1 MPVPQGPKQSL
12 FEHLAVVARALGHGA
27 RLELLDFLAQGER
40 SVEDLAK
47 VSGLSVANT
56 SKHLQQLK
64 AAGLVQAQRD
74 GKYIRYTLGD
84 ERVLDAVAALR
95 AIAQAHLGAVEDL
108 VTSYLRGRDALE
120 PVPAADLLE
129 RVRDGLVTVLDVR
142 PPEEFAQGH
151 VAGALNVPGLVTV
164 LDVRPP
170 EEFAQGHVA
179 GALNVP
185 LDRLQERLKDL
196 PPDREVVAYCRG
208 PWCVLSF
215 EAVARLREAGFEARR
230 LQDGLPE
237 WRRAGLPVVSD

>member
-1 MPVPQGPKQSL
+1 MRKTQGPKQAL
-12 FEHLAVVARALGHGA
+12 FEHLAAIARALGHGA

-40 SVEDLAK
+40 SVEDLAR
-47 VSGLSVANT
+47 VAGLSIANT

-64 AAGLVQAQRD
+64 AAGLVAARRD
-74 GKYIRYTLGD
+74 GKHIRYTLGD

-95 AIAQAHLGAVEDL
+95 ALAQAHLGAVEDL
-108 VTSYLRGRDALE
+108 VASYLKGRDALE
-120 PVPAADLLE
+120 PVPAEDLLA

-142 PPEEFAQGH
+142 PPEEYAQGH
-151 VAGALNVPGLVTV
+151 VV
-164 LDVRPP
+164 
-170 EEFAQGHVA
+170 

-185 LDRLQERLKDL
+185 LDRLEERLKDL
-196 PPDREVVAYCRG
+196 PTDREVVAYCRG

>member
-1 MPVPQGPKQSL
+1 MPQTPNPKQSPKQAL
-12 FEHLAVVARALGHGA
+12 FEHLAVIARALGHGA
-27 RLELLDFLAQGER
+27 RLELLDYLAQGER
-40 SVEDLAK
+40 SVEDLAR
-47 VSGLSVANT
+47 VAGLSIANT

-64 AAGLVQAQRD
+64 AVGLVQARRD
-74 GKYIRYTLGD
+74 GKHIRYSLGD

-108 VTSYLRGRDALE
+108 VASYLMGRDALE

-129 RVRDGLVTVLDVR
+129 RVRNGLVTVLDVR
-142 PPEEFAQGH
+142 PPEEY
-151 VAGALNVPGLVTV
+151 
-164 LDVRPP
+164 
-170 EEFAQGHVA
+170 AQGHVA

-185 LDRLQERLKDL
+185 LDRLQERLKEL
-196 PPDREVVAYCRG
+196 PTGREIVAYCRG

>member
-1 MPVPQGPKQSL
+1 MPLPQAPKQAL

-108 VTSYLRGRDALE
+108 VASYLKGHDSLE

-142 PPEEFAQGH
+142 PPEEY
-151 VAGALNVPGLVTV
+151 
-164 LDVRPP
+164 
-170 EEFAQGHVA
+170 AQGHVA

-215 EAVARLREAGFEARR
+215 EAVARLRKQDSQPDACRTGCRSGVGPGFR
-230 LQDGLPE
+230 
-237 WRRAGLPVVSD
+237 W